1 MVRKSTRTA
10 KHEILRSFMETTI
23 AQAAKEVFAER
34 GYQRATLEE
43 IAQRAGMSKATIYLY
58 YRNKDDLFLHVVEEL
73 ITMVMAATAEEAA
86 TAKPPLE
93 KLYGMVRGKI
103 EFYERER
110 EFFRI
115 YLNEKQGLEV
125 APKDPH
131 KRAVREMYLQGV
143 QTMAGVVQ
151 EGIDAGVLRPM
162 DSQRLAFFLQEM
174 ISNVLEQ
181 RILGAIDTAVEADV
195 ALVLSLFLD
204 GARQRDAAL
213 TDRQVTDGAPGAT
226 VTER

>member
-1 MVRKSTRTA
+1 MVRKSTRAA

-23 AQAAKEVFAER
+23 AQAAKEVFAEH

-73 ITMVMAATAEEAA
+73 ITTVMAATAQEAV
-86 TAKPPLE
+86 TPKPPLE

-131 KRAVREMYLQGV
+131 KRAVRDMYLQGV
-143 QTMAGVVQ
+143 HTLAGVVQ
-151 EGIDAGVLRPM
+151 EGIDAGVLRPL

-181 RILGAIDTAVEADV
+181 RILGDIDTAVEADV
-195 ALVLSLFLD
+195 ELVLSLFLD
-204 GARQRDAAL
+204 GARQPCPTGHQA
-213 TDRQVTDGAPGAT
+213 THETPGET

>member
-1 MVRKSTRTA
+1 MMRKSTRTA
-10 KHEILRSFMETTI
+10 KHEVLRNFMETTI

-43 IAQRAGMSKATIYLY
+43 IAQRAGMAKATIYLY

-73 ITMVMAATAEEAA
+73 VNLVMAATAQEAI
-86 TAKPPLE
+86 TAKPPLA
-93 KLYGMVRGKI
+93 KLSSMVRAKV

-110 EFFRI
+110 AFFRI
-115 YLNEKQGLEV
+115 YLSEKQGQEV
-125 APKDPH
+125 APKTPH
-131 KRAVREMYLQGV
+131 KKAIREMYLQGV
-143 QTMAGVVQ
+143 RTLAGVVQ

-181 RILGAIDTAVEADV
+181 RILGHSDTSVEADV
-195 ALVLSLFLD
+195 ELLLSLFLD
-204 GARQRDAAL
+204 GARQR
-213 TDRQVTDGAPGAT
+213 
-226 VTER
+226 